1 MMSVMCGL
9 SSLYAGRE
17 ERRKKGVCR
26 AKMQLTVQ
34 FSVVCSGVV
43 WSDMM
48 LASDDLLFM
57 CSVTK
62 QKY

>member
-1 MMSVMCGL
+1 MWTFL
-9 SSLYAGRE
+9 SLCRVERSRKTKE
-17 ERRKKGVCR
+17 ERYVKSKN
-26 AKMQLTVQ
+26 ATNMQ
-34 FSVVCSGVV
+34 FSVVCSGVL

>member
-1 MMSVMCGL
+1 MQGRDKVHVEQKCNKHTYSVVEC
-9 SSLYAGRE
+9 A
-17 ERRKKGVCR
+17 
-26 AKMQLTVQ
+26 
-34 FSVVCSGVV
+34 VVCSGVV

-57 CSVTK
+57 CSETK

>member
-1 MMSVMCGL
+1 MKSKTATNM
-9 SSLYAGRE
+9 
-17 ERRKKGVCR
+17 
-26 AKMQLTVQ
+26 Q

-57 CSVTK
+57 CCVTK

>member
-1 MMSVMCGL
+1 MWTFL
-9 SSLYAGRE
+9 SLCSDGRSATA
-17 ERRKKGVCR
+17 ERCVYSKT
-26 AKMQLTVQ
+26 ATDLQ

-48 LASDDLLFM
+48 LASDELLFM

>member
-1 MMSVMCGL
+1 MWTFL
-9 SSLYAGRE
+9 SLCREGRSATVE
-17 ERRKKGVCR
+17 EKRCVKSKTATNSAV
-26 AKMQLTVQ
+26 
-34 FSVVCSGVV
+34 FSGVV